1 MDFENQYKD
10 KLNELGQFKNYDD
23 YLDYI
28 YKTFKEEIERKAKEL
43 AKKKGVDKVIKCL
56 QGFKLLDGKQ
66 VKKIYNL
73 HPKDYLEFLD
83 RLENELTANTSK

>member
-1 MDFENQYKD
+1 MDFEEKYKD
-10 KLNELGQFKNYDD
+10 QLNELGQFKNNDD

-28 YKTFKEEIERKAKEL
+28 YNTFKEEIEKKSKEL
-43 AKKKGVDKVIKCL
+43 AKKKGVDKVISCL

-66 VKKIYNL
+66 VKKIQNL

-83 RLENELTANTSK
+83 RLENELKAI

>member
-28 YKTFKEEIERKAKEL
+28 YKTFWEEIDRKAREL
-43 AKKKGVDKVIKCL
+43 AKKRGVEKVIKCL
-56 QGFKLLDGKQ
+56 QGFKLFNGQQ
-66 VKKIYNL
+66 VKKIKTL
-73 HPKDYLEFLD
+73 HPKNYLEFLG
-83 RLENELTANTSK
+83 RLDNELTK

>member
-1 MDFENQYKD
+1 MDFQEEYKNQ
-10 KLNELGQFKNYDD
+10 LNELGQFKNDDD

-28 YKTFKEEIERKAKEL
+28 YKTFKEEIEKKAKEL

-73 HPKDYLEFLD
+73 HPKNYLEFLD
-83 RLENELTANTSK
+83 RLENELIAK